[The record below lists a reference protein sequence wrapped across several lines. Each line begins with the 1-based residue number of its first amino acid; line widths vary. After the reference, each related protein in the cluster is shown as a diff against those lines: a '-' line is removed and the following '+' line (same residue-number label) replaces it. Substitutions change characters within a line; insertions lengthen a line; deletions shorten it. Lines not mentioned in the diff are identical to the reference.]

1 MSILIGAD
9 IVPLSSNFDLFEK
22 TEIGILLGKELQ
34 DIIENADFRIFNLE
48 VPLTDLETPINKH
61 GPNLSAPTS
70 CVHGLKA
77 MGIDLLTLANNH
89 ILDQST
95 QGVLST
101 LKTLDKF
108 DIAHIG
114 AGKNIFEAQEPYY
127 KTINER
133 IYGIYACA
141 EHEFSIAE
149 YNKPGANP
157 FDPFESLDQIKEIKS
172 KCDYVIVLYHGGKE
186 LYRYP
191 TPYLQ
196 KVCHKIIEKGADL
209 VVCQHSHCIGCEEK
223 YLHGTIVYGQ
233 GNFLFDKYSNDYWNS
248 SLLISIDDDGTVRYI
263 PIIKESP
270 GVRLAKKEQ
279 AIEILQDFEKR
290 SLEIKE
296 KNFIEKRYSDLA
308 NDCLFSYIS
317 YLSCKRNKLIFR
329 ILNRFFPHIFHE
341 YYMNK
346 NVRQYKNA
354 IINYIKCETHRELVL
369 KGLEDKFK

>member
-1 MSILIGAD
+1 
-9 IVPLSSNFDLFEK
+9 
-22 TEIGILLGKELQ
+22 
-34 DIIENADFRIFNLE
+34 
-48 VPLTDLETPINKH
+48 
-61 GPNLSAPTS
+61 
-70 CVHGLKA
+70 
-77 MGIDLLTLANNH
+77 
-89 ILDQST
+89 
-95 QGVLST
+95 
-101 LKTLDKF
+101 
-108 DIAHIG
+108 
-114 AGKNIFEAQEPYY
+114 
-127 KTINER
+127 
-133 IYGIYACA
+133 
-141 EHEFSIAE
+141 
-149 YNKPGANP
+149 
-157 FDPFESLDQIKEIKS
+157 
-172 KCDYVIVLYHGGKE
+172 
-186 LYRYP
+186 
-191 TPYLQ
+191 
-196 KVCHKIIEKGADL
+196 VCHKIIEKGADL